1 VSGALAPIADKLG
14 KCIRLL
20 SSDRDGEVVAA
31 AHAIRRVLRS
41 AGLDVHALADQVENP
56 PGNFNAAEAR
66 KLYDTGYM
74 QGFRAATMA
83 NSQDRLRDIRSPLPS
98 WHETALWCQRS
109 ERLRPREREFVDQM
123 AAQTLWRE
131 PTERQRRWL
140 KSIYHRLGG
149 K

>member
-1 VSGALAPIADKLG
+1 
-14 KCIRLL
+14 
-20 SSDRDGEVVAA
+20 
-31 AHAIRRVLRS
+31 
-41 AGLDVHALADQVENP
+41 
-56 PGNFNAAEAR
+56 
-66 KLYDTGYM
+66 
-74 QGFRAATMA
+74 MA
-83 NSQDRLRDIRSPLPS
+83 NSQDRFRDIRSPLPS